1 MNGNRISQWECIPCL
16 LLLLTLFSSASQ
28 ATIWRGYIDH
38 PSWEEAETIENVYLN
53 CKNVGCNQ
61 ALFPDETEVGK
72 LLDMI
77 KIGSESST
85 RLGFLLLKENP
96 SMTPQVQSSLG
107 EALTRSPRVV
117 LGEAVRRDISLH
129 QLESIATAFPES
141 INGKP
146 VAKLRAIDNRISV
159 LQNIDNP
166 NFWMARHRM
175 LMALMGSRMEVEEIL
190 KKELELEN

>member
-1 MNGNRISQWECIPCL
+1 MNRDRCKKVTCVPCL
-16 LLLLTLFSSASQ
+16 FLLVSLFSTTSQ

-38 PSWEEAETIENVYLN
+38 PSWEEAEMIENVYSN

-61 ALFPDETEVGK
+61 ALFPDEREVVK

-117 LGEAVRRDISLH
+117 LGEAVRRDIPLD
-129 QLESIATAFPES
+129 QLESIATAFPEGIS
-141 INGKP
+141 ERP
-146 VAKLRAIDNRISV
+146 VAKLKEIDNRISV

-166 NFWMARHRM
+166 SYWMARHRM

-190 KKELELEN
+190 KKELEVGN